1 MTCNRTSVYYKS
13 NYGQNSTEWMETFV
27 KPQSREFVAQDKN
40 SMERKQAVSRI
51 TMLGADAG
59 EK

>member
-1 MTCNRTSVYYKS
+1 MYYKS

-27 KPQSREFVAQDKN
+27 KPQSREFVVQDKNSDN